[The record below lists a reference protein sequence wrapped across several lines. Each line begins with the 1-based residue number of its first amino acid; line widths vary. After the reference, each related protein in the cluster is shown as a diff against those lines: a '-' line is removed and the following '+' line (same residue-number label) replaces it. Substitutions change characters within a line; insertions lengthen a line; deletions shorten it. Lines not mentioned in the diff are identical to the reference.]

1 VRATPSPCRWPT
13 DRWTIS
19 WADQAHGGIRDDSEL
34 DRATIRLDLAVPDC
48 HHMAAELPSGTVT
61 FLFTDVESSTELAR
75 RSGANYPGLITSHFG
90 IIYATVQDRSGY
102 LVKNTGDGVFAAFSA
117 VSDALG
123 AAGDIQSGIT
133 AQRWP
138 LGVDLRVRIG
148 LHTGEATT
156 SENDYVG
163 LEVHRAARVMA
174 AGHGGQVL
182 VSATTRSLADNRY
195 EFVDL
200 GRHLLKGLE
209 TEETLYQLVVPGLPQ
224 EFPPLKTASVIPN
237 NLPGRL
243 ASLIGRED
251 DVNAVTTI
259 MTTERLV
266 TLLGPGGVGKTSLAL
281 AAARQSIDSFPGGV
295 TFVDLSGV
303 SDARFVIS
311 TIATELR
318 AEPKDINGVANQ
330 LRGTR
335 RLLVL
340 DNLEQVMESAA
351 DIGQLMSLAEDAHFL
366 VTSQVPLRLSGE
378 KRYLVHPLP
387 ADGAAES
394 PGIELFLDRARS
406 VVSDFDADPNVIA
419 EIVRAVDGLPLAI
432 ELVAARANLLSA
444 EDMLRRLREGRL
456 SYQARSDAA
465 DRHRSLEAALDWS
478 YDLLALETRGVFRRL
493 SLFAGGFTLDAA
505 EAVASGSGID
515 VLDQVGELVDRSLLV
530 RRFDAAGRF
539 RMLEGI
545 RRYARLRLDETE
557 EGTEAAGRL
566 IEFYCALG
574 EDAYHGLQSDRGHWW
589 RTQLD
594 EELDNIR
601 EVLAWLRTGA
611 RSDDGLGLLGNTWRF
626 YVSRGYLPELNS
638 WLHAFL
644 DMPAPTT
651 VSVQRVK
658 GIMARGAVEY
668 WQERGEEAVASYEDA
683 LVFARELE
691 DERLI
696 ADALFGVASSLI
708 VAERPGDSLPFLEQ
722 SREIYGKLGD
732 KSGVADVVA
741 GEAFLRTRITGM
753 SGLGDLF
760 AEAASLYEEV
770 GRRVQATESIYAGS
784 AGAIADGRFDDARD
798 LALKGLSNGV
808 ELSDLFL
815 QAWGIASL
823 ARIEYERGDLESA
836 GLYAGATE
844 AAREKLGAGWGPE
857 NFGVAGGAEVLRSSL
872 GEADAER
879 LIDPGRELTL
889 SEAVNRALETVRQQ
903 LIKDPADR
911 RTLPAGQGTS

>member
-1 VRATPSPCRWPT
+1 
-13 DRWTIS
+13 
-19 WADQAHGGIRDDSEL
+19 
-34 DRATIRLDLAVPDC
+34 
-48 HHMAAELPSGTVT
+48 MAAEFPSGTVT
-61 FLFTDVESSTELAR
+61 FLFTDVENSTELAR
-75 RSGANYPGLITSHFG
+75 RSGANYPALISSHYG
-90 IIYATVQDRSGY
+90 IIYAAVQDGSGY
-102 LVKNTGDGVFAAFSA
+102 LVKNTGDGVFAAFST

-123 AAGDIQSGIT
+123 AARAIQSGIT
-133 AQRWP
+133 AHRWP

-182 VSATTRSLADNRY
+182 VSGTTRNLANNRY
-195 EFVDL
+195 EFLDL
-200 GRHLLKGLE
+200 GRHLLRGLE

-251 DVNAVTTI
+251 DVDDLTATLTS
-259 MTTERLV
+259 ERLV

-281 AAARQSIDSFPGGV
+281 AAARRSIDSFPGGV

-303 SDARFVIS
+303 SDAQFVIP

-318 AEPKDINGVANQ
+318 AEPKDINGVANL
-330 LRGTR
+330 LRGR
-335 RLLVL
+335 RCLLVL
-340 DNLEQVMESAA
+340 DNLEQVVESAA

-366 VTSQVPLRLSGE
+366 ATSQVPLRLSGE
-378 KRYLVHPLP
+378 RRYLVDPLP

-406 VVSDFDADPNVIA
+406 VAPDFDADPDVIA

-432 ELVAARANLLSA
+432 ELVAARANLLDA
-444 EDMLRRLREGRL
+444 EGMLRRLREGKL
-456 SYQARSDAA
+456 SLQARSDAA

-478 YDLLALETRGVFRRL
+478 YDLLALETRDVFRRL

-505 EAVASGSGID
+505 EAIASESGID

-530 RRFDAAGRF
+530 RRLDAAGRF

-557 EGTEAAGRL
+557 ERTDAVGCL

-574 EDAYHGLQSDRGHWW
+574 EDAYGGLQSDRGHWW
-589 RTQLD
+589 RTQID

-601 EVLAWLRTGA
+601 EVLGLLRTGG

-626 YVSRGYLPELNS
+626 YASRGYLPELNS
-638 WLHAFL
+638 WLQAFL
-644 DMPAPTT
+644 DMPAPAS
-651 VSVQRVK
+651 VSAQRIK

-668 WQERGEEAVASYEDA
+668 WQERGSEAVASYEDA
-683 LVFARELE
+683 LVDARELG

-708 VAERPGDSLPFLEQ
+708 IAERPGESGPFLEE
-722 SREIYGKLGD
+722 SREIYEKLGD
-732 KSGVADVVA
+732 KGGVADVVV
-741 GEAFLRTRITGM
+741 GEAFLRTRISGVG
-753 SGLGDLF
+753 GLGDLF
-760 AEAASLYEEV
+760 AEATSLYEAV

-784 AGAIADGRFDDARD
+784 AGAIADGRFDDARA
-798 LALKGLSNGV
+798 LVLKGLSNGV

-815 QAWGIASL
+815 QAWGIAFL
-823 ARIEYERGDLESA
+823 ARIDYELGDLESA

-844 AAREKLGAGWGPE
+844 AAREKLEAGWGPE
-857 NFGVAGGAEVLRSSL
+857 NFGVAGGAEVLRSNL
-872 GEADAER
+872 GETEAER
-879 LIDPGRELTL
+879 LIAPGRELTL
-889 SEAVNRALETVRQQ
+889 TDAANRALATVRRHSSGPGSG
-903 LIKDPADR
+903 LSATLNKDP
-911 RTLPAGQGTS
+911 